1 MKSISHRFLNVTLAG
16 ICGGIAA
23 ASAVSAPVM
32 PAFKAADSNGDGM
45 VSMVEFAAQ
54 GGHAQAFREGDANED
69 SRLTSDEYAKA
80 VANHDRIS
88 AGKFVDDAWI
98 TAKVK
103 ALLLK
108 DEGIKG
114 LAVQVDTYKGTVQ
127 LSGWV
132 DNPSQIIRAEKI
144 TLGVE
149 GVKGVRNDL
158 LVKS

>member
-16 ICGGIAA
+16 IFGGIAA
-23 ASAVSAPVM
+23 ASVVAAPVM

-114 LAVQVDTYKGTVQ
+114 LAVQVDTHKGTVQ

>member
-1 MKSISHRFLNVTLAG
+1 MKSINHRFLNVTLAG
-16 ICGGIAA
+16 MLGTFTV
-23 ASAVSAPVM
+23 ASAMAAPAM
-32 PAFKAADSNGDGM
+32 PTFKSADSNGDGM

-80 VANHDRIS
+80 VANHDRIK
-88 AGKFVDDAWI
+88 AGKFIDDAWI

-114 LAVQVDTYKGTVQ
+114 LAVQVDTHKGTVQ

-132 DNPSQIIRAEKI
+132 NSPAQITQAEKI
-144 TLGVE
+144 ALSVE

>member
-1 MKSISHRFLNVTLAG
+1 MKSSNHRFLSVTLAG
-16 ICGGIAA
+16 IFGGIAV
-23 ASAVSAPVM
+23 ASAMASQAM
-32 PAFKAADSNGDGM
+32 PAFKTADSNGDGM

-54 GGHAQAFREGDANED
+54 GGQAQAFREGDAND
-69 SRLTSDEYAKA
+69 DARLTSDEYAKA
-80 VANHDRIS
+80 VANHDRIK
-88 AGKFVDDAWI
+88 AGKFIDDAWI

-114 LAVQVDTYKGTVQ
+114 LSVKVDTHKGTVQ

-132 DNPSQIIRAEKI
+132 NTAEQVTQAEKI
-144 TLGVE
+144 ALSVE

-158 LVKS
+158 LVKG

>member
-1 MKSISHRFLNVTLAG
+1 MKSINHRFLSVTLAG
-16 ICGGIAA
+16 IFGGIAVASAA
-23 ASAVSAPVM
+23 ASPAM

-54 GGHAQAFREGDANED
+54 GGHAQAFREGDANDD

-80 VANHDRIS
+80 VANHDRIK
-88 AGKFVDDAWI
+88 AAKFIDDAWI

-103 ALLLK
+103 AMLLK

-114 LAVQVDTYKGTVQ
+114 LAVKVDTHKGTVQ

-132 DNPSQIIRAEKI
+132 NTPEQASQAEKI
-144 TLGVE
+144 ALGVE

-158 LVKS
+158 LVKG

>member
-1 MKSISHRFLNVTLAG
+1 MKSINHRFLNVTLAG
-16 ICGGIAA
+16 MLGTFTV
-23 ASAVSAPVM
+23 ASAMAAPAM
-32 PAFKAADSNGDGM
+32 PTFKAADSNGDGM
-45 VSMVEFAAQ
+45 ISMVEFAAQ
-54 GGHAQAFREGDANED
+54 GGHAEAFREGDTNED

-80 VANHDRIS
+80 VANHDRIK
-88 AGKFVDDAWI
+88 AGKFIDDAWI

-114 LAVQVDTYKGTVQ
+114 LAVKVDTHKGTVQ

-132 DNPSQIIRAEKI
+132 DNPSQITRAEKI
-144 TLGVE
+144 ALGVE